1 MTALT
6 ISHLT
11 HRYGKTLALDDLSLT
26 LPRGLTVGLIGPDGV
41 GKSTLLALIAGV
53 RRIQSGELHVLGGD
67 MRKPADRQALS
78 HRIAYMPQGLGRNL
92 YPTLSVY
99 ENIDFHARLFG
110 LPARERRAR
119 IQRLLDATGLAPFPD
134 RATGKLS
141 GGMKQKASLCCAL
154 VHSPDLLILDEPT
167 TGVDPLS
174 RRQFWAL
181 VADLQRE
188 TAGMTVLVATAYIE
202 EAEPFA
208 QLWAMDAGKL
218 LVNAPTREVMAGHA
232 NLEEAYIRLL
242 PPEKQQ
248 GTGGLDL
255 TPFVADPRLPP
266 AIEAHGLTKRFGDF
280 TSVDNVSFTI
290 QQGEIFG
297 FLGSNGCGKSTTMK
311 MLTGLLQA
319 TSGTAELLGAPVDA
333 GSVATRMRV
342 GYMSQA
348 FSLYEELTVRQNLA
362 LHARLYRLGA
372 RSKAAIKEGL
382 EQFDLVDVA
391 DTKPAALP
399 LGIRQRLQLAA
410 ACLHRPE
417 VLILDEPT
425 SGVDPAARDMFWRHL
440 LRMSREDKI
449 TIFVTTHFMNEAARC
464 DRISFMHQGRV
475 LAVGTPAELV
485 AQYQAPNLEEAF
497 VQYLLLDEAAQKE
510 KAGEMATTAQSPAV
524 LPPPLQRS
532 AAGEGWGGGSV
543 RTSSADVE
551 TSSATTANEPP
562 TAAPSP
568 TELPPPPVGEGGGGG
583 SKKSSVASFMSAE
596 TASTT
601 EEGLEGGSEH
611 APTTNAGLHS
621 DTESAPPQGV
631 NPSLP
636 PPRPSPTGGGGFT
649 VEESASAEAAATLP
663 PPQPSPTGGGGLT
676 VEEGTSDSTISDN
689 EPPAI
694 TAGDTPTAAQSS
706 TDLPPP
712 QPSPAAD
719 ASASCEGGGY
729 TATESATANEPPAII
744 ADDTPTAAQSP
755 TVLPPPSQRS
765 AAGEGWGG
773 SSARISSADVETS
786 SATTANE
793 PPTAAPSPAELP
805 PPPVGE
811 GGGGGSK
818 QSSAAS
824 FQSLRGW
831 LATIRTFAIRE
842 GKELLRDHV
851 RTFFALFGPVILMTA
866 VTWGVSFDVGN
877 LAFAVRDRDQSA
889 ESRAIVEYF
898 AGSSQFHQLPPL
910 AADADID
917 AALESSSAKMIID
930 IPPSFGRDLLRGAR
944 PEIGFYLDGAESFN
958 ASNLTGYIASILGD
972 YARDQAHAH
981 GIRLPPDAAQ
991 LVPRFRYNPDFK
1003 SILAIAPGVL
1013 MLALSLFPAM
1023 MAAVGV
1029 VREREIG
1036 SIANFYASPASRL
1049 QFLLG
1054 KQLPYLAAA
1063 MLSFLILYLMMRY
1076 WFGVPLNGSAA
1087 ALLTGTLL
1095 MCATTTAT
1103 GLLVS
1108 CFTRSQVAAI
1118 FITAVGTVM
1127 PAMSFSGF
1135 LVPVSSLQGGAYIM
1149 GKILP
1154 SAWYANL
1161 TTGTFVKGLGYPDL
1175 VREHFILGG
1184 YYLIILTLAVLNL
1197 KKQER

>member
-53 RRIQSGELHVLGGD
+53 RHIQSGELHVLGGD
-67 MRKPADRQALS
+67 MRQPADRQALS

-119 IQRLLDATGLAPFPD
+119 IARLLEATGLAPFPD

-154 VHSPDLLILDEPT
+154 VHAPDLLILDEPT

-218 LVNAPTREVMAGHA
+218 LVNAPTRDVMAGHA

-255 TPFVADPRLPP
+255 TPFVPDPRLPP

-372 RSKAAIKEGL
+372 RSKAAIADAL
-382 EQFDLVDVA
+382 AQFDLKDVA
-391 DTKPAALP
+391 DVKPAALP

-497 VQYLLLDEAAQKE
+497 VQYLLLDEAAQKHAS
-510 KAGEMATTAQSPAV
+510 AGTEFLPAPTPT
-524 LPPPLQRS
+524 LPH
-532 AAGEGWGGGSV
+532 GGGGLTV
-543 RTSSADVE
+543 EEGTSDSTIND
-551 TSSATTANEPP
+551 NEPPAITAGDTP

-568 TELPPPPVGEGGGGG
+568 TELPPPPVGEGWGGG

-601 EEGLEGGSEH
+601 EEGLGGGSEH

-621 DTESAPPQGV
+621 DTESAPPQAV
-631 NPSLP
+631 NPS
-636 PPRPSPTGGGGFT
+636 
-649 VEESASAEAAATLP
+649 LP
-663 PPQPSPTGGGGLT
+663 PPQPSPTGGGGRSAADEAAVVVSSLPPL
-676 VEEGTSDSTISDN
+676 SD
-689 EPPAI
+689 EPVALF
-694 TAGDTPTAAQSS
+694 S
-706 TDLPPP
+706 TDRLPPP
-712 QPSPAAD
+712 VGEGWGGVRPHSAD
-719 ASASCEGGGY
+719 AEMSSEF
-729 TATESATANEPPAII
+729 
-744 ADDTPTAAQSP
+744 
-755 TVLPPPSQRS
+755 PPPSQRS

-773 SSARISSADVETS
+773 GSVRASSADVETS

-793 PPTAAPSPAELP
+793 PPTAAAPATNPP

-811 GGGGGSK
+811 GWGGGSK
-818 QSSAAS
+818 PSRAAS
-824 FQSLRGW
+824 PLTW

-866 VTWGVSFDVGN
+866 VTWGVSFDVGQ
-877 LAFAVRDRDQSA
+877 LAFAVRDNDQSA
-889 ESRAIVEYF
+889 ESRAITEYF
-898 AGSSQFHQLPPL
+898 SGSANFRALPPL
-910 AADADID
+910 ATDADID
-917 AALESSSAKMIID
+917 TALESSSAKMVID
-930 IPPSFGRDLLRGAR
+930 IPPGFGRDLLRGNR
-944 PEIGFYLDGAESFN
+944 PELGFYLDGAESFN
-958 ASNLTGYIASILGD
+958 AASLNGYIISILGD
-972 YARDQAHAH
+972 YARDQARAH
-981 GIRLPPDAAQ
+981 GIALPPDAARM
-991 LVPRFRYNPDFK
+991 VPRYRYNPDFK

-1063 MLSFLILYLMMRY
+1063 MTSFLILYLMMRY

-1087 ALLTGTLL
+1087 ALISGTFL
-1095 MCATTTAT
+1095 MCCTTTAT

-1161 TTGTFVKGLGYPDL
+1161 TTGTFTKGLGYPEL
-1175 VREHFILGG
+1175 YREHLILGS
-1184 YYLIILTLAVLNL
+1184 YYLLLLALATLNL

>member
-1 MTALT
+1 MTTALT

-11 HRYGKTLALDDLSLT
+11 HRYGKTLALNDLSLT

-119 IQRLLDATGLAPFPD
+119 IARLLEATGLAPFPD

-154 VHSPDLLILDEPT
+154 VHAPDLLILDEPT

-218 LVNAPTREVMAGHA
+218 LVNAPTREVMAGHT

-255 TPFVADPRLPP
+255 TPFVPDPRLPP

-372 RSKAAIKEGL
+372 RSKAAIRDAL
-382 EQFDLVDVA
+382 TQFDLADVA
-391 DTKPAALP
+391 DVKPSALP

-497 VQYLLLDEAAQKE
+497 VQYLLLDEAAQKHAS
-510 KAGEMATTAQSPAV
+510 AGTEF
-524 LPPPLQRS
+524 LP
-532 AAGEGWGGGSV
+532 
-543 RTSSADVE
+543 
-551 TSSATTANEPP
+551 
-562 TAAPSP
+562 
-568 TELPPPPVGEGGGGG
+568 
-583 SKKSSVASFMSAE
+583 
-596 TASTT
+596 
-601 EEGLEGGSEH
+601 
-611 APTTNAGLHS
+611 APT
-621 DTESAPPQGV
+621 P
-631 NPSLP
+631 
-636 PPRPSPTGGGGFT
+636 
-649 VEESASAEAAATLP
+649 TLP
-663 PPQPSPTGGGGLT
+663 HGGRGPYCGRRHFRFH
-676 VEEGTSDSTISDN
+676 N
-689 EPPAI
+689 
-694 TAGDTPTAAQSS
+694 
-706 TDLPPP
+706 
-712 QPSPAAD
+712 
-719 ASASCEGGGY
+719 
-729 TATESATANEPPAII
+729 
-744 ADDTPTAAQSP
+744 
-755 TVLPPPSQRS
+755 QR
-765 AAGEGWGG
+765 
-773 SSARISSADVETS
+773 
-786 SATTANE
+786 
-793 PPTAAPSPAELP
+793 
-805 PPPVGE
+805 
-811 GGGGGSK
+811 
-818 QSSAAS
+818 
-824 FQSLRGW
+824 
-831 LATIRTFAIRE
+831 
-842 GKELLRDHV
+842 
-851 RTFFALFGPVILMTA
+851 
-866 VTWGVSFDVGN
+866 
-877 LAFAVRDRDQSA
+877 
-889 ESRAIVEYF
+889 
-898 AGSSQFHQLPPL
+898 
-910 AADADID
+910 
-917 AALESSSAKMIID
+917 
-930 IPPSFGRDLLRGAR
+930 
-944 PEIGFYLDGAESFN
+944 
-958 ASNLTGYIASILGD
+958 
-972 YARDQAHAH
+972 
-981 GIRLPPDAAQ
+981 
-991 LVPRFRYNPDFK
+991 
-1003 SILAIAPGVL
+1003 
-1013 MLALSLFPAM
+1013 
-1023 MAAVGV
+1023 
-1029 VREREIG
+1029 
-1036 SIANFYASPASRL
+1036 
-1049 QFLLG
+1049 
-1054 KQLPYLAAA
+1054 
-1063 MLSFLILYLMMRY
+1063 
-1076 WFGVPLNGSAA
+1076 
-1087 ALLTGTLL
+1087 
-1095 MCATTTAT
+1095 
-1103 GLLVS
+1103 
-1108 CFTRSQVAAI
+1108 
-1118 FITAVGTVM
+1118 
-1127 PAMSFSGF
+1127 
-1135 LVPVSSLQGGAYIM
+1135 
-1149 GKILP
+1149 
-1154 SAWYANL
+1154 
-1161 TTGTFVKGLGYPDL
+1161 
-1175 VREHFILGG
+1175 
-1184 YYLIILTLAVLNL
+1184 
-1197 KKQER
+1197 

>member
-119 IQRLLDATGLAPFPD
+119 IARLLEATGLAPFPD

-154 VHSPDLLILDEPT
+154 VHAPDLLILDEPT

-218 LVNAPTREVMAGHA
+218 LVNAPTREVMAGHT
-232 NLEEAYIRLL
+232 NLEDAYIRLL

-255 TPFVADPRLPP
+255 TPFVPDPRLPP

-280 TSVDNVSFTI
+280 TSVDNVNFTI

-348 FSLYEELTVRQNLA
+348 FSLYEELTVRQNLT

-372 RSKAAIKEGL
+372 RSKAAIRDAL
-382 EQFDLVDVA
+382 TQFDLADVA
-391 DTKPAALP
+391 DVKPSALP

-497 VQYLLLDEAAQKE
+497 VQYLLLDEAAQKHAS
-510 KAGEMATTAQSPAV
+510 AGTEF
-524 LPPPLQRS
+524 LP
-532 AAGEGWGGGSV
+532 
-543 RTSSADVE
+543 
-551 TSSATTANEPP
+551 
-562 TAAPSP
+562 
-568 TELPPPPVGEGGGGG
+568 
-583 SKKSSVASFMSAE
+583 
-596 TASTT
+596 
-601 EEGLEGGSEH
+601 
-611 APTTNAGLHS
+611 APT
-621 DTESAPPQGV
+621 P
-631 NPSLP
+631 
-636 PPRPSPTGGGGFT
+636 
-649 VEESASAEAAATLP
+649 TLP
-663 PPQPSPTGGGGLT
+663 HGGGGLT

-755 TVLPPPSQRS
+755 TVLLPPSQRS

-818 QSSAAS
+818 PSHAAS
-824 FQSLRGW
+824 PLTW
-831 LATIRTFAIRE
+831 LATIRTIAIRE

-898 AGSSQFHQLPPL
+898 AGSRQFHPLPPL
-910 AADADID
+910 SADADID
-917 AALESSSAKMIID
+917 AALESSTAKMVID
-930 IPPSFGRDLLRGAR
+930 IPPSFGRDLLRGER

-958 ASNLTGYIASILGD
+958 AASLTGYIASILGD
-972 YARDQAHAH
+972 YARDQARAH
-981 GIRLPPDAAQ
+981 GIALPPDAARM
-991 LVPRFRYNPDFK
+991 VPRYRYNPDFK

-1063 MLSFLILYLMMRY
+1063 MTSFLILYLMMRY

-1087 ALLTGTLL
+1087 ALISGTFL
-1095 MCATTTAT
+1095 MCCTTTAT

-1161 TTGTFVKGLGYPDL
+1161 TTGTFTKGLGYPEL
-1175 VREHFILGG
+1175 MREHLILGS
-1184 YYLIILTLAVLNL
+1184 YYLLLLALATLNL

>member
-119 IQRLLDATGLAPFPD
+119 IARLLEATGLAPFPD

-154 VHSPDLLILDEPT
+154 VHAPDLLILDEPT

-218 LVNAPTREVMAGHA
+218 LVNAPTREVMAGHT
-232 NLEEAYIRLL
+232 NLEDAYIRLL

-255 TPFVADPRLPP
+255 TPFVADPSLPP

-372 RSKAAIKEGL
+372 RGKAAIADAL
-382 EQFDLVDVA
+382 TQFDLADVA
-391 DTKPAALP
+391 DVKPSALP

-475 LAVGTPAELV
+475 LAVGTPAELI

-497 VQYLLLDEAAQKE
+497 VQYLLLDEAAQKGKTE
-510 KAGEMATTAQSPAV
+510 
-524 LPPPLQRS
+524 LPPPPQRS

-543 RTSSADVE
+543 RISSADVE
-551 TSSATTANEPP
+551 TSAATTANEPP

-568 TELPPPPVGEGGGGG
+568 AVLPPPPVGEGGGGG

-601 EEGLEGGSEH
+601 EEGLGGGSEH

-621 DTESAPPQGV
+621 DTESAPPQAV

-663 PPQPSPTGGGGLT
+663 PPQPSP
-676 VEEGTSDSTISDN
+676 
-689 EPPAI
+689 
-694 TAGDTPTAAQSS
+694 
-706 TDLPPP
+706 
-712 QPSPAAD
+712 AAD

-729 TATESATANEPPAII
+729 TATESATANEPPAIVTG
-744 ADDTPTAAQSP
+744 DTPTAAQSP
-755 TVLPPPSQRS
+755 TVQPPPSQRS

-773 SSARISSADVETS
+773 GSARISSADVETS

-793 PPTAAPSPAELP
+793 PPTAAQSPAVLP
-805 PPPVGE
+805 PPSQRSAAGE
-811 GGGGGSK
+811 GWGGGSARIATSDMET
-818 QSSAAS
+818 SSDTTAKAS
-824 FQSLRGW
+824 PTPTTGLLPW

-842 GKELLRDHV
+842 GKELLRGHV

-889 ESRAIVEYF
+889 ESRAIIEYF
-898 AGSSQFHQLPPL
+898 SGSPHFRELPPL

-917 AALESSSAKMIID
+917 TALESSSAKMVID
-930 IPPSFGRDLLRGAR
+930 IPPGFGRDLLRGDR
-944 PEIGFYLDGAESFN
+944 PELGFYLDGAESFN
-958 ASNLTGYIASILGD
+958 AASLNGYIISILGD
-972 YARDQAHAH
+972 YARDQARAH
-981 GIRLPPDAAQ
+981 GIVLPPDAARM
-991 LVPRFRYNPDFK
+991 VPRYRYNPDFK

-1063 MLSFLILYLMMRY
+1063 MTSFLILYLMMRY

-1087 ALLTGTLL
+1087 ALISGTFL
-1095 MCATTTAT
+1095 MCCTTTAT

-1161 TTGTFVKGLGYPDL
+1161 TTGTFTKGLGYPEL
-1175 VREHFILGG
+1175 IREHLILGS
-1184 YYLIILTLAVLNL
+1184 YYLLLLALATANL

>member
-41 GKSTLLALIAGV
+41 GKSTLLGLIAGV
-53 RRIQSGELHVLGGD
+53 RAIQHGELHVLGGD
-67 MRKPADRQALS
+67 MRKPADRLALS

-110 LPARERRAR
+110 LPAGERRAR
-119 IQRLLDATGLAPFPD
+119 IRRLLDATGLAPFPD

-154 VHSPDLLILDEPT
+154 VHAPDLLILDEPT

-181 VADLQRE
+181 VHDLQQE

-255 TPFVADPRLPP
+255 TPFVPDPRLPP
-266 AIEAHGLTKRFGDF
+266 AIEAHHLTKRFGDF
-280 TSVDNVSFTI
+280 TSVDDVSFTI

-372 RSKAAIKEGL
+372 RGKAAIKEAL
-382 EQFDLVDVA
+382 EQFDLADVA
-391 DTKPAALP
+391 DTKPSALP

-475 LAVGTPAELV
+475 LAIGTPAELV
-485 AQYQAPNLEEAF
+485 AQYHAPNLEEAF
-497 VQYLLLDEAAQKE
+497 VQYLLLDEAAQKHAS
-510 KAGEMATTAQSPAV
+510 AGTEF
-524 LPPPLQRS
+524 LP
-532 AAGEGWGGGSV
+532 
-543 RTSSADVE
+543 
-551 TSSATTANEPP
+551 
-562 TAAPSP
+562 
-568 TELPPPPVGEGGGGG
+568 
-583 SKKSSVASFMSAE
+583 
-596 TASTT
+596 
-601 EEGLEGGSEH
+601 
-611 APTTNAGLHS
+611 APT
-621 DTESAPPQGV
+621 P
-631 NPSLP
+631 
-636 PPRPSPTGGGGFT
+636 
-649 VEESASAEAAATLP
+649 TLP
-663 PPQPSPTGGGGLT
+663 HGGGGLT

-694 TAGDTPTAAQSS
+694 TAGDTPTAAQSP
-706 TDLPPP
+706 TVLPPP
-712 QPSPAAD
+712 SQRSAAG
-719 ASASCEGGGY
+719 EGWGGGSARISSADVE
-729 TATESATANEPPAII
+729 TSSATTANEP
-744 ADDTPTAAQSP
+744 PTAAQSP

-773 SSARISSADVETS
+773 GSARTSSADVETS
-786 SATTANE
+786 AATTANE
-793 PPTAAPSPAELP
+793 PPTTTLSPTDLP

-811 GGGGGSK
+811 GWGGGSK
-818 QSSAAS
+818 PSHAAS
-824 FQSLRGW
+824 PFTW
-831 LATIRTFAIRE
+831 LATIRTIAIRE

-889 ESRAIVEYF
+889 ESRAIIEYF
-898 AGSSQFHQLPPL
+898 AGSRQFHPLPPL
-910 AADADID
+910 SADADID
-917 AALESSSAKMIID
+917 AALESSRAKMVID
-930 IPPSFGRDLLRGAR
+930 IPPGFGRDLLRGNR
-944 PEIGFYLDGAESFN
+944 PELGFYLDGAESFN
-958 ASNLTGYIASILGD
+958 AASLNGYIMSILGD
-972 YARDQAHAH
+972 YARDQARAH
-981 GIRLPPDAAQ
+981 GIALPPDAARM
-991 LVPRFRYNPDFK
+991 VPRYRYNPDFK

-1063 MLSFLILYLMMRY
+1063 MTSFLILYLMMRY

-1087 ALLTGTLL
+1087 ALISGTFL
-1095 MCATTTAT
+1095 MCCTTTAT

-1161 TTGTFVKGLGYPDL
+1161 TTGTFTKGLGYPEL
-1175 VREHFILGG
+1175 IREHLILGS
-1184 YYLIILTLAVLNL
+1184 YYLLLLALATLNL

>member
-11 HRYGKTLALDDLSLT
+11 HRYGKTLALNDLSLT

-67 MRKPADRQALS
+67 MRKSADRQALS

-119 IQRLLDATGLAPFPD
+119 IARLLEATGLAPFPD

-181 VADLQRE
+181 VRDLQRE

-218 LVNAPTREVMAGHA
+218 LVNAPTRDVMAGHA

-255 TPFVADPRLPP
+255 TPFVPDPSLPP
-266 AIEAHGLTKRFGDF
+266 AIEAHHLTKRFGDF
-280 TSVDNVSFTI
+280 TSVDDVSFTI

-348 FSLYEELTVRQNLA
+348 FSLYEELTVRQNLT

-372 RSKAAIKEGL
+372 RSKAAIREAL

-391 DTKPAALP
+391 DVKPAALP

-510 KAGEMATTAQSPAV
+510 KAGETPTASQSPAV

-543 RTSSADVE
+543 RISSADVE
-551 TSSATTANEPP
+551 TSAATTANEPP

-568 TELPPPPVGEGGGGG
+568 TELPPPPVGEGWGGG

-601 EEGLEGGSEH
+601 EEGLGGGSEH

-621 DTESAPPQGV
+621 DTESAPPQAV

-663 PPQPSPTGGGGLT
+663 PPQPSP
-676 VEEGTSDSTISDN
+676 
-689 EPPAI
+689 
-694 TAGDTPTAAQSS
+694 
-706 TDLPPP
+706 
-712 QPSPAAD
+712 AAD

-729 TATESATANEPPAII
+729 TATESATANEPSAII

-773 SSARISSADVETS
+773 GSARISSADVETS
-786 SATTANE
+786 STTTANE
-793 PPTAAPSPAELP
+793 PPTAAAPATNPP

-811 GGGGGSK
+811 GWGGGSK
-818 QSSAAS
+818 PSRAAS
-824 FQSLRGW
+824 PLTW

-866 VTWGVSFDVGN
+866 VTWGVSFDVGQ
-877 LAFAVRDRDQSA
+877 LAFAVRDHDQSA
-889 ESRAIVEYF
+889 ESRAITEYF
-898 AGSSQFHQLPPL
+898 SGSANFRALPPL
-910 AADADID
+910 TADADID
-917 AALESSSAKMIID
+917 TALESSTAKMIID

-958 ASNLTGYIASILGD
+958 AASLTGYIASILGD
-972 YARDQAHAH
+972 YARDQARAH
-981 GIRLPPDAAQ
+981 GIALPPDAARI
-991 LVPRFRYNPDFK
+991 VPRYRYNPDFK

-1063 MLSFLILYLMMRY
+1063 MTSFLILYLMMRY

-1087 ALLTGTLL
+1087 ALISGTFL
-1095 MCATTTAT
+1095 MCCTTTAT

-1161 TTGTFVKGLGYPDL
+1161 TTGTFTKGLGYPEL
-1175 VREHFILGG
+1175 IREHLILGS
-1184 YYLIILTLAVLNL
+1184 YYLLLLALATLNL

>member
-53 RRIQSGELHVLGGD
+53 RRIQSGALHVLGGD
-67 MRKPADRQALS
+67 MRKAADRLALS

-119 IQRLLDATGLAPFPD
+119 IARLLEATGLAPFPD

-154 VHSPDLLILDEPT
+154 VHAPDLLILDEPT

-181 VADLQRE
+181 VRDLQRE

-232 NLEEAYIRLL
+232 SLEEAYIRLL

-255 TPFVADPRLPP
+255 TPFVADPSLPP
-266 AIEAHGLTKRFGDF
+266 AIEAHHLTKRFGDF
-280 TSVDNVSFTI
+280 TSVDDVSFTI
-290 QQGEIFG
+290 EQGEIFG

-372 RSKAAIKEGL
+372 RSKAAIRDAL
-382 EQFDLVDVA
+382 TQFDLADVA
-391 DTKPAALP
+391 DVKPAALP

-510 KAGEMATTAQSPAV
+510 KAGETPTAAQSPTV
-524 LPPPLQRS
+524 QPPPSQRS
-532 AAGEGWGGGSV
+532 ATGEGWGGSSA
-543 RTSSADVE
+543 RISSADVE

-601 EEGLEGGSEH
+601 EEGLGGGSEH

-621 DTESAPPQGV
+621 DTESAPPQAM

-636 PPRPSPTGGGGFT
+636 LLR
-649 VEESASAEAAATLP
+649 
-663 PPQPSPTGGGGLT
+663 PSPTGGGGLT

-689 EPPAI
+689 EQPTIIAS
-694 TAGDTPTAAQSS
+694 DTPTAAQSS

-910 AADADID
+910 TADADID
-917 AALESSSAKMIID
+917 AALESSSAKMVID
-930 IPPSFGRDLLRGAR
+930 IPPAFGRDLLRGTR

-1135 LVPVSSLQGGAYIM
+1135 LVPVSSLQGGAWIM

-1175 VREHFILGG
+1175 VREHLILGG